1 MKLNIITV
9 AVILKKTGVDI
20 TTNKCPLGNQL
31 KADLSLQKVFID
43 FDKDVK
49 ELTDEEKYQIGRSLI
64 LMHIKGRPFFKDE
77 LISKMDNLIEEETQ
91 NTEQ

>member
-1 MKLNIITV
+1 MTV
-9 AVILKKTGVDI
+9 AEFLKKTEVDV

-31 KADLSLQKVFID
+31 KADLSHQKVFID
-43 FDKDVK
+43 FNKEVK

-64 LMHIKGRPFFKDE
+64 LMHIKGQPFFKDE
-77 LISKMDNLIEEETQ
+77 LISKMENLIEEETQ